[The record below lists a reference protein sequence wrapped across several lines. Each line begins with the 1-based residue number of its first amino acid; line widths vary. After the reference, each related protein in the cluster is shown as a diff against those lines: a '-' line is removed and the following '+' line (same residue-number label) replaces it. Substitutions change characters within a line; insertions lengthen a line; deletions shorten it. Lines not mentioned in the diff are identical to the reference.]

1 MVEVTGGFNGTTE
14 RLFGGE
20 DQEKVEVIIK

>member
-20 DQEKVEVIIK
+20 DQKKVEVIIK